1 MGQAIAPPPEPA
13 MAHCVHVIDDDPDVL
28 EAMGELL
35 LSVGLRPA
43 LFASPQAFL
52 ASAQRDEG
60 GCLVL
65 DVRLPGR
72 SGLDFFA
79 DLLQAGLDMPVIF
92 ISGHA
97 DVMMAVHAMKAGAF
111 DFFTKPVRHQD
122 LLDAIHRAITEN
134 ARRRQRRQARDAVR
148 HAYETLSPRER
159 EVMSLVVAGQ
169 MNKQIAGQIG
179 ISEPTVKGHRVQI
192 MRKMQLRTLA
202 DLVRAADLLSMR
214 AADR

>member
-1 MGQAIAPPPEPA
+1 
-13 MAHCVHVIDDDPDVL
+13 VVDDDPDVL

-52 ASAQRDEG
+52 ASPRRDQG

-72 SGLDFFA
+72 SGLDFFG
-79 DLLQAGLDMPVIF
+79 DLLQSGLDIPVIF

-97 DVMMAVHAMKAGAF
+97 DVLMAVRAMKAGAF

-122 LLDAIHRAITEN
+122 LLDAIHRAIAEN
-134 ARRRQRRQARDAVR
+134 AQRREKRQALDAVR
-148 HAYETLSPRER
+148 QAYETLSPRER

-192 MRKMQLRTLA
+192 MRKMRLRTLA
-202 DLVRAADLLSMR
+202 DLVRAADLLGRGKSG
-214 AADR
+214 A

>member
-1 MGQAIAPPPEPA
+1 MGQAGAAPPEA
-13 MAHCVHVIDDDPDVL
+13 AQQVHVVDDDPDVL

-35 LSVGLRPA
+35 LSVGLCPA

-52 ASAQRDEG
+52 TSPPREG

-72 SGLDFFA
+72 SGLEFFE

-97 DVMMAVHAMKAGAF
+97 DVLMAVRAMKAGAF

-122 LLDAIHRAITEN
+122 LLDAIHRALTESG
-134 ARRRQRRQARDAVR
+134 RRRARRQACDAIR

-159 EVMSLVVAGQ
+159 EVMSLVAAGQ
-169 MNKQIAGQIG
+169 MNKQIAGSIG
-179 ISEPTVKGHRVQI
+179 ISEPTVKAHRTQI
-192 MRKMQLRTLA
+192 MRKMRLRTLA
-202 DLVRAADLLSMR
+202 DLIRAADLLK
-214 AADR
+214 AAEG